1 MRILTLVLLLCLT
14 GVFTGCDK
22 KGAGEKSGA
31 GAPAGQ
37 PTGASDST
45 NSRNYMGVTFAYPKD
60 WVVEESTDPVGLYV
74 RPPAKDEPWQT
85 NVFLE
90 VRSDPADR
98 ALAIALDDA
107 ATGVSISKSDFKLKS
122 KSVLTH
128 PAGFEYG
135 RLEYTNTS
143 SGVPLTQWELIVPM
157 DKGNRLYLQAS
168 SATETWPKY
177 EPEFQKVIDSI
188 RLPKPGQ

>member
-1 MRILTLVLLLCLT
+1 MTSLALLLCLLT
-14 GVFTGCDK
+14 LVAGCDRK
-22 KGAGEKSGA
+22 VASDKSGS
-31 GAPAGQ
+31 GAPSAQ
-37 PTGASDST
+37 AAGASDAT
-45 NSRNYMGVTFAYPKD
+45 ISRSYKGVTFAYPKD
-60 WVVEESTDPVGLYV
+60 WAVEESTDPVGLYV

-90 VRSDPADR
+90 VRPDPQDR
-98 ALAIALDDA
+98 ALAVALDDA

-128 PAGFEYG
+128 PAGFQYG

-143 SGVPLTQWELIVPM
+143 SGVPLTQWELIIPM
-157 DKGNRLYLQAS
+157 DKGNRVYLQAS

-177 EPEFQKVIDSI
+177 EPDFQKVIDSI
-188 RLPKPGQ
+188 RLPHQ

>member
-1 MRILTLVLLLCLT
+1 MRITSLTLPLCLIAL
-14 GVFTGCDK
+14 VAGCDRK
-22 KGAGEKSGA
+22 DKPGT
-31 GAPAGQ
+31 GAPSGQTAG
-37 PTGASDST
+37 TAAGT
-45 NSRNYMGVTFAYPKD
+45 NSRTYKGVTFAYPND
-60 WVVEESTDPVGLYV
+60 WVVEESPAPVGLSP

-90 VRSDPADR
+90 VRPDPADR
-98 ALAIALDDA
+98 PLAVALDDA
-107 ATGVSISKSDFKLKS
+107 ATNVSASKSDFKLKS
-122 KSVLTH
+122 KSTLPH

-177 EPEFQKVIDSI
+177 EPEFHKVIDSI
-188 RLPKPGQ
+188 RLPKAGQ

>member
-1 MRILTLVLLLCLT
+1 MRMASFPLFLCLFAL
-14 GVFTGCDK
+14 VAGCDK
-22 KGAGEKSGA
+22 KDKSAGGSSSG
-31 GAPAGQ
+31 Q
-37 PTGASDST
+37 TSGASDGAISHT
-45 NSRNYMGVTFAYPKD
+45 YKGVTFAYPKD
-60 WVVEESTDPVGLYV
+60 WMIEESPDPVGLYV

-90 VRSDPADR
+90 VRPDPADKPLAV
-98 ALAIALDDA
+98 ALEDA
-107 ATGVSISKSDFKLKS
+107 ATNVSNSKADFKLKS
-122 KSVLTH
+122 RGVLTH
-128 PAGFEYG
+128 PAGFQYG

-177 EPEFQKVIDSI
+177 EPDFQRVIDSI
-188 RLPKPGQ
+188 RLPKAGQ

>member
-1 MRILTLVLLLCLT
+1 MRITSLGLLLCL
-14 GVFTGCDK
+14 VALVAGCDK
-22 KGAGEKSGA
+22 KDKSGTIASPGQTA
-31 GAPAGQ
+31 GAADG
-37 PTGASDST
+37 TMSRTYKGA
-45 NSRNYMGVTFAYPKD
+45 TFAYPKD
-60 WVVEESTDPVGLYV
+60 WVVEESTDPVGLYL

-90 VRSDPADR
+90 VRPDPGDR
-98 ALAIALDDA
+98 PLTVALDDA
-107 ATGVSISKSDFKLKS
+107 ATNVSSSKADFKFKS
-122 KSVLTH
+122 KTVLPH

-188 RLPKPGQ
+188 RLPKAGQ